1 MRKIKTILGIVFS
14 LAIVT
19 TMNTT
24 VFAANDSG
32 IPERRGVYIRECVG
46 YEPNYTN
53 IDYTHKLLG
62 SVSGD
67 NTQGSSPMQ
76 ITYQYEQSGTTTA
89 SIAGYAN
96 GTTEANVVFAKMQ
109 AEVGVEVTGSRS
121 WTKGTSAGVSYSIAP
136 GKFEVLNVYIPGSS
150 ATLFV
155 LDENGVGQVVL
166 ASGYSATYC
175 KEDGLQLDKNVIS
188 ISLNLEISSTN
199 SEIHDFNITVTQEE
213 NQGKVNTVYSS
224 QENIRSKVAN
234 PAEPVN
240 GK

>member
-76 ITYQYEQSGTTTA
+76 
-89 SIAGYAN
+89 
-96 GTTEANVVFAKMQ
+96 

-136 GKFEVLNVYIPGSS
+136 GKFEVLNVYIPAVRTAGRLKYKVYMDGYPENVFYEYKTLTESYAPQKNSVHYKVTTSS
-150 ATLFV
+150 
-155 LDENGVGQVVL
+155 
-166 ASGYSATYC
+166 YSA
-175 KEDGLQLDKNVIS
+175 I
-188 ISLNLEISSTN
+188 
-199 SEIHDFNITVTQEE
+199 
-213 NQGKVNTVYSS
+213 KVPKGMTVYTPTGVYKA
-224 QENIRSKVAN
+224 Q
-234 PAEPVN
+234 
-240 GK
+240 

>member
-76 ITYQYEQSGTTTA
+76 ITYQYEQPPHLLRVMPMA
-89 SIAGYAN
+89 QQ
-96 GTTEANVVFAKMQ
+96 KQM
-109 AEVGVEVTGSRS
+109 
-121 WTKGTSAGVSYSIAP
+121 
-136 GKFEVLNVYIPGSS
+136 
-150 ATLFV
+150 LF
-155 LDENGVGQVVL
+155 
-166 ASGYSATYC
+166 
-175 KEDGLQLDKNVIS
+175 LQKCRR
-188 ISLNLEISSTN
+188 
-199 SEIHDFNITVTQEE
+199 
-213 NQGKVNTVYSS
+213 K
-224 QENIRSKVAN
+224 
-234 PAEPVN
+234 
-240 GK
+240 

>member
-76 ITYQYEQSGTTTA
+76 ITYQYEQSGPHLLRVMPMA
-89 SIAGYAN
+89 QQ
-96 GTTEANVVFAKMQ
+96 KQM
-109 AEVGVEVTGSRS
+109 
-121 WTKGTSAGVSYSIAP
+121 
-136 GKFEVLNVYIPGSS
+136 
-150 ATLFV
+150 LF
-155 LDENGVGQVVL
+155 
-166 ASGYSATYC
+166 
-175 KEDGLQLDKNVIS
+175 LQKCRR
-188 ISLNLEISSTN
+188 
-199 SEIHDFNITVTQEE
+199 
-213 NQGKVNTVYSS
+213 K
-224 QENIRSKVAN
+224 
-234 PAEPVN
+234 
-240 GK
+240 

>member
-67 NTQGSSPMQ
+67 NKTLTESYAPQKNSVH
-76 ITYQYEQSGTTTA
+76 YKVTT
-89 SIAGYAN
+89 S
-96 GTTEANVVFAKMQ
+96 
-109 AEVGVEVTGSRS
+109 
-121 WTKGTSAGVSYSIAP
+121 SYSAI
-136 GKFEVLNVYIPGSS
+136 
-150 ATLFV
+150 
-155 LDENGVGQVVL
+155 
-166 ASGYSATYC
+166 
-175 KEDGLQLDKNVIS
+175 
-188 ISLNLEISSTN
+188 
-199 SEIHDFNITVTQEE
+199 
-213 NQGKVNTVYSS
+213 KVPKGMTVYTPTGVYKA
-224 QENIRSKVAN
+224 Q
-234 PAEPVN
+234 
-240 GK
+240 

>member
-109 AEVGVEVTGSRS
+109 AEVGVEVTGS
-121 WTKGTSAGVSYSIAP
+121 
-136 GKFEVLNVYIPGSS
+136 VYIP
-150 ATLFV
+150 T
-155 LDENGVGQVVL
+155 
-166 ASGYSATYC
+166 C
-175 KEDGLQLDKNVIS
+175 
-188 ISLNLEISSTN
+188 
-199 SEIHDFNITVTQEE
+199 
-213 NQGKVNTVYSS
+213 
-224 QENIRSKVAN
+224 R
-234 PAEPVN
+234 
-240 GK
+240 

>member
-67 NTQGSSPMQ
+67 NTQVLCKLHINMNKAEQPPHLLRVMPMAQ
-76 ITYQYEQSGTTTA
+76 QKQ
-89 SIAGYAN
+89 
-96 GTTEANVVFAKMQ
+96 M
-109 AEVGVEVTGSRS
+109 
-121 WTKGTSAGVSYSIAP
+121 
-136 GKFEVLNVYIPGSS
+136 
-150 ATLFV
+150 LF
-155 LDENGVGQVVL
+155 
-166 ASGYSATYC
+166 
-175 KEDGLQLDKNVIS
+175 LQKCRR
-188 ISLNLEISSTN
+188 
-199 SEIHDFNITVTQEE
+199 
-213 NQGKVNTVYSS
+213 K
-224 QENIRSKVAN
+224 
-234 PAEPVN
+234 
-240 GK
+240 

>member
-121 WTKGTSAGVSYSIAP
+121 WTKGTSAGVSYSIA
-136 GKFEVLNVYIPGSS
+136 
-150 ATLFV
+150 
-155 LDENGVGQVVL
+155 Q
-166 ASGYSATYC
+166 
-175 KEDGLQLDKNVIS
+175 
-188 ISLNLEISSTN
+188 EICNKIKTFPDA
-199 SEIHDFNITVTQEE
+199 IHIIFAAWDIAR
-213 NQGKVNTVYSS
+213 GDLSH
-224 QENIRSKVAN
+224 R
-234 PAEPVN
+234 N
-240 GK
+240 GKQ

>member
-76 ITYQYEQSGTTTA
+76 ITYQYEPHLLRVMPMAQQ
-89 SIAGYAN
+89 
-96 GTTEANVVFAKMQ
+96 KQM
-109 AEVGVEVTGSRS
+109 
-121 WTKGTSAGVSYSIAP
+121 
-136 GKFEVLNVYIPGSS
+136 
-150 ATLFV
+150 LF
-155 LDENGVGQVVL
+155 
-166 ASGYSATYC
+166 
-175 KEDGLQLDKNVIS
+175 LQKCRR
-188 ISLNLEISSTN
+188 
-199 SEIHDFNITVTQEE
+199 
-213 NQGKVNTVYSS
+213 K
-224 QENIRSKVAN
+224 
-234 PAEPVN
+234 
-240 GK
+240 

>member
-136 GKFEVLNVYIPGSS
+136 GKFEVLNVYIPAVRTAGR
-150 ATLFV
+150 LM
-155 LDENGVGQVVL
+155 LM
-166 ASGYSATYC
+166 C
-175 KEDGLQLDKNVIS
+175 
-188 ISLNLEISSTN
+188 
-199 SEIHDFNITVTQEE
+199 
-213 NQGKVNTVYSS
+213 GKVTHKNLIDSLHYSEKLTKKK
-224 QENIRSKVAN
+224 QN
-234 PAEPVN
+234 
-240 GK
+240 

>member
-136 GKFEVLNVYIPGSS
+136 GKFEVLNVYIPAVRTAGRLKYKVYMDGYPENVFYEYK
-150 ATLFV
+150 TLTESYAPQKNSDTPDYNIWRFEALNRAV
-155 LDENGVGQVVL
+155 TTLNNEQ
-166 ASGYSATYC
+166 
-175 KEDGLQLDKNVIS
+175 KEHVAQTFLC
-188 ISLNLEISSTN
+188 SLEMEWHFWEAAWQQKTWQFQ
-199 SEIHDFNITVTQEE
+199 H
-213 NQGKVNTVYSS
+213 
-224 QENIRSKVAN
+224 
-234 PAEPVN
+234 
-240 GK
+240 

>member
-67 NTQGSSPMQ
+67 NTQGSSPPVT
-76 ITYQYEQSGTTTA
+76 IRLSFF
-89 SIAGYAN
+89 SIL
-96 GTTEANVVFAKMQ
+96 
-109 AEVGVEVTGSRS
+109 
-121 WTKGTSAGVSYSIAP
+121 P
-136 GKFEVLNVYIPGSS
+136 
-150 ATLFV
+150 
-155 LDENGVGQVVL
+155 
-166 ASGYSATYC
+166 
-175 KEDGLQLDKNVIS
+175 
-188 ISLNLEISSTN
+188 
-199 SEIHDFNITVTQEE
+199 SET
-213 NQGKVNTVYSS
+213 
-224 QENIRSKVAN
+224 
-234 PAEPVN
+234 
-240 GK
+240 

>member
-109 AEVGVEVTGSRS
+109 AEVGVEVTGSR
-121 WTKGTSAGVSYSIAP
+121 IAP
-136 GKFEVLNVYIPGSS
+136 GKFEVLNVYIPAVRTAGRLKYKVYMDGYPENVFYEYKTLTESYAPQKNSVHYKVTTSS
-150 ATLFV
+150 
-155 LDENGVGQVVL
+155 
-166 ASGYSATYC
+166 YSA
-175 KEDGLQLDKNVIS
+175 I
-188 ISLNLEISSTN
+188 
-199 SEIHDFNITVTQEE
+199 
-213 NQGKVNTVYSS
+213 KVPKGMTVYTPTGVYKA
-224 QENIRSKVAN
+224 Q
-234 PAEPVN
+234 
-240 GK
+240 